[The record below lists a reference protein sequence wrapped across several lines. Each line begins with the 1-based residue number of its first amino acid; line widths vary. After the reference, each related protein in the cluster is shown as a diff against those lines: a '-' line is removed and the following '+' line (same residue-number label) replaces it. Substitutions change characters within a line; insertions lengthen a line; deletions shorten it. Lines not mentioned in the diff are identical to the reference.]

1 MNKSR
6 KMGFDMIHT
15 WTPQVALLSN
25 ILKIPY
31 LLELHELP
39 TGKFGPYIYKSILK
53 SKFQKKKFLPIT
65 FALRNRYEEEFHF
78 KFLPEEV
85 VISPDGVDIERYTNL
100 GSASEMRNR
109 LGLPDRFSAVYTGHL
124 YAGRGMNLLI
134 ALAKELPDIN
144 FIWVGGRKNDLDH
157 WHNKIIESGIQNIF

>member
-1 MNKSR
+1 
-6 KMGFDMIHT
+6 MIHT

-25 ILKIPY
+25 ILKMPY

-39 TGKFGPYIYKSILK
+39 TGRLGPYIYKSILK
-53 SKFQKKKFLPIT
+53 SKFRKKRFLPIT
-65 FALRNRYEEEFHF
+65 NALRNRYEEEFHF

-109 LGLPDRFSAVYTGHL
+109 LGLPDRL
-124 YAGRGMNLLI
+124 
-134 ALAKELPDIN
+134 
-144 FIWVGGRKNDLDH
+144 
-157 WHNKIIESGIQNIF
+157 